1 MIKNI
6 IFDIGGVL
14 VEFSPEKILRK
25 MGLPETEVLE
35 IAKTTSLGPHWKELD
50 RGVMSKEEVFEL
62 MLSETKEEYKADAR
76 RFLYDEV
83 LSTVKSFDYSEEWLR
98 ELKSR
103 GYNIYLLTNYP
114 DWMFDY
120 HWANTFTFTKSVD
133 GKVVSAVV
141 KQIKPDE
148 EIYTTLLK
156 KYNLIPEESV
166 FIDDKA
172 ENIQTAKALKINVIQ
187 FTNINDVKNKLNS
200 LLENQNA
207 IL

>member
-14 VEFSPEKILRK
+14 VEFSPENILRK

-120 HWANTFTFTKSVD
+120 HWTNTFTFTKSVD

-172 ENIQTAKALKINVIQ
+172 ENIQTAKALKINGIQ

>member
-25 MGLPETEVLE
+25 MGLPEKEVLE

-120 HWANTFTFTKSVD
+120 HWTNTFTFTKSVD

-172 ENIQTAKALKINVIQ
+172 ENIQTAKALKINGIQ

>member
-120 HWANTFTFTKSVD
+120 HWTNTFTFTKSVD

-172 ENIQTAKALKINVIQ
+172 ENIQTAKALKINGIQ

-200 LLENQNA
+200 LLENQNT

>member
-14 VEFSPEKILRK
+14 VEFSPENILRK

-172 ENIQTAKALKINVIQ
+172 ENIQTAKALKINGIQ

>member
-1 MIKNI
+1 
-6 IFDIGGVL
+6 
-14 VEFSPEKILRK
+14 
-25 MGLPETEVLE
+25 
-35 IAKTTSLGPHWKELD
+35 
-50 RGVMSKEEVFEL
+50 MS
-62 MLSETKEEYKADAR
+62 
-76 RFLYDEV
+76 
-83 LSTVKSFDYSEEWLR
+83 VKSFDYSEEWLR

-103 GYNIYLLTNYP
+103 GYNIPPPTNYP

-172 ENIQTAKALKINVIQ
+172 ENIQTAKALKINGIQ
-187 FTNINDVKNKLNS
+187 FTNIKDVKNKLNS
-200 LLENQNA
+200 LLENQNT

>member
-14 VEFSPEKILRK
+14 VEFSPENILRK

-35 IAKTTSLGPHWKELD
+35 IAKTTSWGPHWKELD

-172 ENIQTAKALKINVIQ
+172 ENIQTAKALKINGIQ

-200 LLENQNA
+200 LLENQNT

>member
-14 VEFSPEKILRK
+14 VEFSPENILRK

-35 IAKTTSLGPHWKELD
+35 IAKTTSLSPHWKELD

-120 HWANTFTFTKSVD
+120 HWTNTFTFTKSVD

-172 ENIQTAKALKINVIQ
+172 ENIQTAKALKINGIQ

-200 LLENQNA
+200 LLEN
-207 IL
+207 

>member
-14 VEFSPEKILRK
+14 VEFSPENILRK

-35 IAKTTSLGPHWKELD
+35 IAKTTSLGPYWKELD

-120 HWANTFTFTKSVD
+120 HWTNTFTFTKSVD

-172 ENIQTAKALKINVIQ
+172 ENIQTAKALKINGIQ

-200 LLENQNA
+200 LLENQNT

>member
-120 HWANTFTFTKSVD
+120 HWTNTFTFTKSVD

-172 ENIQTAKALKINVIQ
+172 ENIQTAKALKINGIQ
-187 FTNINDVKNKLNS
+187 FTNIKDVKNKLNS

>member
-120 HWANTFTFTKSVD
+120 HWTNTFTFTKSVD

-172 ENIQTAKALKINVIQ
+172 ENIQTAKALKINGIQ

-200 LLENQNA
+200 LLEN
-207 IL
+207 

>member
-14 VEFSPEKILRK
+14 VEFSPENILRK

-120 HWANTFTFTKSVD
+120 HWTNTFTFTKSVD

-172 ENIQTAKALKINVIQ
+172 ENIQTAKALKINGIQ

-200 LLENQNA
+200 LLENQNT

>member
-14 VEFSPEKILRK
+14 VEFSPENILRK

-120 HWANTFTFTKSVD
+120 HWTNTFTFTKSVD

-172 ENIQTAKALKINVIQ
+172 ENIQTAKALKINGIQ
-187 FTNINDVKNKLNS
+187 FTNINDVKNKLNP

>member
-14 VEFSPEKILRK
+14 VEFSPENILRK

-148 EIYTTLLK
+148 KIYTTLLK

-172 ENIQTAKALKINVIQ
+172 ENIQTAKALKINGIQ

-200 LLENQNA
+200 LLENQNT

>member
-14 VEFSPEKILRK
+14 VEFSPENILRK

-76 RFLYDEV
+76 HFLYDEV

-120 HWANTFTFTKSVD
+120 HWTNTFTFTKSVD

-172 ENIQTAKALKINVIQ
+172 ENIQTAKALKINGIQ

-200 LLENQNA
+200 LLENQNT

>member
-14 VEFSPEKILRK
+14 VEFSPENILRK

-50 RGVMSKEEVFEL
+50 RGVMSKEEVFEH

-83 LSTVKSFDYSEEWLR
+83 LSTVKSFDYSEGWLR

-172 ENIQTAKALKINVIQ
+172 ENIQTAKALKIKGIQ
-187 FTNINDVKNKLNS
+187 FTNIKDVKNKLNS